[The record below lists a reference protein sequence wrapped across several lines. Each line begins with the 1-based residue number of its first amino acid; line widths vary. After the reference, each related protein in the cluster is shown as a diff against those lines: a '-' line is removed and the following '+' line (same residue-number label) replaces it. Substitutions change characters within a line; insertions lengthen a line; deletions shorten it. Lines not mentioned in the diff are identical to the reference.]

1 MTVQATR
8 TRPAPA
14 GATGTQ
20 PAARSPRM
28 TLASIRSSARSAPDR
43 IFLMGIE
50 GVGKSTW
57 GSEAPAPVFLA
68 SEDGIRHLDVPVFP
82 QPETWEDVLEAL
94 RTLATEKH
102 DFRTIVVDT
111 VDWLEPIVWEYVC
124 RKGGWD
130 NIEAPGYGKGY
141 AVALDEWRRFLGA
154 LEAARAAGMEIVLLA
169 HAAVKNFSDPK
180 SEHDWSRYEVKLHRG
195 AAALLREWCDVGLFA
210 CFEEWGAK
218 KKGASKAKGESSG
231 KRVIYT
237 QHSPAY
243 DAKSRWQLP
252 EVLPLSY
259 AEYAAARDAKGA
271 DQVETLK
278 TQIKELRGK
287 LTVDEKAAKQL
298 DAWIAKAGDDAA
310 KLTKVVNQLR
320 NKVDEQ
326 STGEAQ

>member
-1 MTVQATR
+1 MNVGTR
-8 TRPAPA
+8 SRPAPA
-14 GATGTQ
+14 GAGPQQ
-20 PAARSPRM
+20 PARTPRM
-28 TLASIRSSARSAPDR
+28 TLASIRSSARVAPDR

-82 QPETWEDVLEAL
+82 QPETWDDVIEAL
-94 RTLATEKH
+94 RTLAGEKH
-102 DFRTIVVDT
+102 DFKTLVVDT
-111 VDWLEPIVWEYVC
+111 VDWLEPLVWEHVC
-124 RKGGWD
+124 RKNGWD
-130 NIEAPGYGKGY
+130 TIESAGYGKGY
-141 AVALDEWRRFLGA
+141 TIALDEWRRFLGS
-154 LEAARAAGMEIVLLA
+154 LEAARAAAGMEIILLA

-218 KKGASKAKGESSG
+218 KRGQAKAKGETSG
-231 KRVIYT
+231 RRVIYT

-252 EVLPLSY
+252 EVLPLAY

-271 DQVETLK
+271 DQVDALK
-278 TQIKELRGK
+278 AEAKELRGK
-287 LTVDEKAAKQL
+287 LNVDEAAGKKL
-298 DAWIAKAGDDAA
+298 DAWIAKAGDDPA
-310 KLTKVVNQLR
+310 KLRKVVNQLR
-320 NKVDEQ
+320 TKIDEQ
-326 STGEAQ
+326 SAGEGQ